1 MGNDRYDAVVV
12 GAGPAGSAAAISLAQ
27 NNLSVALIERGE
39 KPGSKNMFGGSLSRK
54 PAAEVIPEFW
64 KEAPL
69 ERAIV
74 TEELWLMDK
83 TSAVKTGFTGLEFN
97 KSPYNKFSVIRN
109 RFDPWLADQAVK
121 AGAYLMTSTLVEDLV
136 YEKTG
141 LLNKKVSGVEL
152 DSGEII
158 HADVVL
164 LAEGASA
171 ALTQEAGL
179 RDEIKPSSLFL
190 YVKEELGLPAET
202 IESRFNLEPGE
213 GANIGMLGYP
223 VSGIIGKGGIWT
235 NQESISIIV
244 GGYLNQITNKGVS
257 PYQLLS
263 RFKEHPLINRLIEG
277 AESIAYKAH
286 TIPKGGYK
294 NLPQLYGDG
303 VLVAGDAAM
312 MITGRRGADLA
323 MLTGLYAAEIIAQ
336 ARAAQDYSSKIL
348 KGYEKRIKNSFFM
361 ENIKDRKNRKKYYQN
376 HSDAD
381 FLLTKAT
388 NDAAYRFF
396 KVGLQSKNDKMKKI
410 KKDFFNMQSTDKI
423 VSDLYHGLRNWGDF

>member
-1 MGNDRYDAVVV
+1 MGHDRYDAVVV
-12 GAGPAGSAAAISLAQ
+12 GAGPAGSAAAMSMAQ

-39 KPGSKNMFGGSLSRK
+39 QPGSKNMFGGSLSRK
-54 PAAEVIPEFW
+54 PTAEAIPEFW

-74 TEELWLMDK
+74 NEELWLMDK
-83 TSAVKTGFTGLEFN
+83 TSAVKVGFTGLEFN
-97 KSPYNKFSVIRN
+97 KSPYNKFSVIRSK
-109 RFDPWLADQAVK
+109 FDPWFADQAVK
-121 AGAYLMTSTLVEDLV
+121 AGAQLMTSTLVEELV

-141 LLNKKVSGVEL
+141 LLNKKVAGVEL

-179 RDEIKPSSLFL
+179 REEIKPSSLFL
-190 YVKEELGLPAET
+190 YVKEELGLPAEK

-223 VSGIIGKGGIWT
+223 GSGIIGKGGIWT
-235 NQESISIIV
+235 NQESISVVV
-244 GGYLNQITNKGVS
+244 GGYLNQIINKGVS

-263 RFKEHPLINRLIEG
+263 RFKEHSLISRLLAG
-277 AESIAYKAH
+277 AEPIAYKAH
-286 TIPKGGYK
+286 TIPKGGY
-294 NLPQLYGDG
+294 NEIPQLYGDG

-312 MITGRRGADLA
+312 MVTGRRGADLA
-323 MLTGLYAAEIIAQ
+323 ILTGLYAAEVIAQ
-336 ARAAQDYSSKIL
+336 ARAAQDYSAEIL
-348 KGYEKRIKNSFFM
+348 KGYEKRIMNSFFM
-361 ENIKDRKNRKKYYQN
+361 ENIKEHKDRKEYYQN
-376 HSDAD
+376 YSDSD
-381 FLLTKAT
+381 FLLTKAA

-396 KVGLQSKNDKMKKI
+396 KVGLQSKKDKMKTI
-410 KKDFFNMQSTDKI
+410 RKDLFNMQPTDKL
-423 VSDLYHGLRNWGDF
+423 VSDLYHGLKNWGDF